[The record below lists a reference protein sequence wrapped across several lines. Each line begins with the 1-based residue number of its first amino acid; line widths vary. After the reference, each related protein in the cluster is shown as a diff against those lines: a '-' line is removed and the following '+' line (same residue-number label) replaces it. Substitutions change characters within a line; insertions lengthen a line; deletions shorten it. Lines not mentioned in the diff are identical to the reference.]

1 LLALIE
7 EGDRSDPARFKF
19 SDRMDEFDSWECC
32 ELSHP
37 LKSGKMLFSKMEG
50 LPMKTQELME
60 RIQFVVN
67 PQGRQSGVLLNLE
80 DWEQLLILLEDL
92 EDAEDIQ
99 QARTVEEEEIPWEQ
113 AKVELGI

>member
-1 LLALIE
+1 
-7 EGDRSDPARFKF
+7 
-19 SDRMDEFDSWECC
+19 
-32 ELSHP
+32 
-37 LKSGKMLFSKMEG
+37 
-50 LPMKTQELME
+50 MKTQELME